1 MRCRGGRETPHA
13 GKRVESFDRRCGK
26 STAAGPGAGCG
37 SAAARCWGARRRAFE
52 LSIRSDAAP
61 APANPPHLAARVSFP
76 REESPAARLGEGR
89 RVKNGTASNR
99 RGPDKAPDVTSDRRT
114 RTGLACCPRE
124 SGSQGRARHRESLRA
139 RTGPAPES
147 LSWTCAMVDNP
158 ILSQQPALEDLR
170 PILPCLGG

>member
-76 REESPAARLGEGR
+76 REESPAARLGEGL

-99 RGPDKAPDVTSDRRT
+99 RGPPTSDRRT
-114 RTGLACCPRE
+114 RTGLACWTRE
-124 SGSQGRARHRESLRA
+124 SGSQGRARPRESLRA
-139 RTGPAPES
+139 WTGPAAES
-147 LSWTCAMVDNP
+147 LSSTSALVDNP
-158 ILSQQPALEDLR
+158 ILSQRPALEDLR

>member
-1 MRCRGGRETPHA
+1 MLGS
-13 GKRVESFDRRCGK
+13 VWSLSID
-26 STAAGPGAGCG
+26 AAE
-37 SAAARCWGARRRAFE
+37 RARRRDPEPGAAAPQHAAGE
-52 LSIRSDAAP
+52 RGGGPSRRNEPSIRSDAAP
-61 APANPPHLAARVSFP
+61 ARGATAPANPPHLAARVSFP

-147 LSWTCAMVDNP
+147 LSWTCALVDNP